1 LAGFLFFA
9 IRDRFCGS
17 VAEPAHEPPFR
28 WASRQGLL
36 QIFDAIG
43 LATFTIIGVIVA
55 FSERCEPVWLWAPFL
70 AALTAAGG
78 GVLRD
83 LLRPNSG
90 IPTLKG
96 EIYPEIAVVWGLG
109 YALVLLA
116 WQDDLSLVRVVLL
129 TVFILLGAFFT
140 RIAVV
145 HFGWRSLFLARRWAG
160 EGGDRLRR

>member
-1 LAGFLFFA
+1 MRAPDPG
-9 IRDRFCGS
+9 
-17 VAEPAHEPPFR
+17 HKPP
-28 WASRQGLL
+28 
-36 QIFDAIG
+36 
-43 LATFTIIGVIVA
+43 
-55 FSERCEPVWLWAPFL
+55 WLWAPFL

-116 WQDDLSLVRVVLL
+116 WQDDLALVPVVAL
-129 TVFILLGAFFT
+129 TVFVLLGAFLT
-140 RIAVV
+140 RLAVV
-145 HFGWRSLFLARRWAG
+145 HFGWRSVFLGRRPAG
-160 EGGDRLRR
+160 EEIGPVRG

>member
-1 LAGFLFFA
+1 
-9 IRDRFCGS
+9 
-17 VAEPAHEPPFR
+17 
-28 WASRQGLL
+28 
-36 QIFDAIG
+36 
-43 LATFTIIGVIVA
+43 
-55 FSERCEPVWLWAPFL
+55 L
-70 AALTAAGG
+70 AAALDGGG

-83 LLRPNSG
+83 LLRPDSG

-96 EIYPEIAVVWGLG
+96 EIYPEIAVFWGLG

-145 HFGWRSLFLARRWAG
+145 HFGWRSIFLGRRSAEESG
-160 EGGDRLRR
+160 ARLRR